1 MKLASGRPV
10 LGLILA
16 AGCGIAGLGGLLVS
30 QAREPGA
37 SGASRFAS
45 VEAERAARDACAS
58 SAPFVIL
65 DTFALFK
72 PANIDD
78 APQDPGEGGRPLLH
92 GDVVAAIADA
102 SHPGVIAYQTD
113 PIFNARSLAGD
124 FGRLARDI
132 ETGRIPKPAA
142 VVSSIVLPVDLQQ
155 VNARLSASRS
165 FDQATVLARRTE
177 LLSALTDGGD
187 PRSPYAEIDGQLA
200 RLRRS
205 GVPVFV
211 AAGNTGPDQTV
222 NALALSEG
230 VYAVGALDRSGAA
243 AAYTSAPG
251 LVSVWSPGFVVLT
264 EAPGGISVSGG
275 RAVELR
281 GADLPEQRAVIAR
294 YSGKRAADVTLQTPA
309 ELRYLSSLG
318 PSRQRNRYLAMTLE
332 PGVYRTED
340 LMAAYGYAES
350 SGTFARAVADGPFM
364 HFPSDTIF
372 RATVD
377 GTLLF
382 DPIGDRS
389 EGQLQVADAT
399 SFAAPNICAARL
411 FPTRLAAGHG
421 APRRADR
428 P

>member
-1 MKLASGRPV
+1 MNLASRRAV
-10 LGLILA
+10 LGLSVA
-16 AGCGIAGLGGLLVS
+16 AGCGLAALGGFLVT
-30 QAREPGA
+30 QAREPGTL
-37 SGASRFAS
+37 GASRFS
-45 VEAERAARDACAS
+45 SPDAERAARAACAS
-58 SAPFVIL
+58 AAPFVVL
-65 DTFALFK
+65 DTFALFR

-78 APQDPGEGGRPLLH
+78 ASQEPREGGRSLLH

-102 SHPGVIAYQTD
+102 AHPGVIAYQTD

-155 VNARLSASRS
+155 VNARLPVSRP
-165 FDQATVLARRTE
+165 FDQAGVFVRRRE
-177 LLSALTDGGD
+177 LFLALTDGGD
-187 PRSPYAEIDGQLA
+187 PRSPYAEIDRQLA
-200 RLRRS
+200 RLKRA

-211 AAGNTGPDQTV
+211 AAGNTGPDQLV

-243 AAYTSAPG
+243 TTYTSAPG

-264 EAPGGISVSGG
+264 DAPGGLSVSGG
-275 RAVELR
+275 RGVELR
-281 GADLPEQRAVIAR
+281 GADLPEQRSVIAR
-294 YSGKRAADVTLQTPA
+294 YAGKRAADVTLRAPS
-309 ELRYLSSLG
+309 ELRYLSSMG

-332 PGVYRTED
+332 HGVYRTED
-340 LMAAYGYAES
+340 LMAAYGYPES
-350 SGTFARAVADGPFM
+350 SGTFARAVADGPYM

-399 SFAAPNICAARL
+399 SFAAPNICAAEL
-411 FPTRLAAGHG
+411 FPTRVATSHAD
-421 APRRADR
+421 RRPADR